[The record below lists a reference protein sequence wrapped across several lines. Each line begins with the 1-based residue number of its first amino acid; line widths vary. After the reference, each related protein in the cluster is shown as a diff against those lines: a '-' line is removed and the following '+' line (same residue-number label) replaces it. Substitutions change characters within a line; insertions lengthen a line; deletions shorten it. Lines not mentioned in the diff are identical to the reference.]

1 MHAAVRFAAIAALGS
16 FTACAASPSTP
27 AEPAEAVAHDPLHAP
42 PELCHAQSPINILT
56 SSIEGGE
63 DPMMHKVAMH
73 YQSAEETI
81 QNLGHTV
88 EVDFAPGSTLDFD
101 GKTYNF
107 RQFHFHTPSEHQ
119 VDGITYAMEMHMV
132 HTLEGDENTYLV
144 IGLLFKNGEQ
154 NEFLDSFLDA
164 LPQVEGGKVMKE
176 PGAVDITTVVSAD
189 EPFFH
194 YAGSLTT
201 PPYTESVT
209 WLVAERAREAT
220 EDQIQAFRA
229 IEKNNARVVQS
240 RNGRAID
247 EV

>member
-1 MHAAVRFAAIAALGS
+1 MRDHAADGHLAR
-16 FTACAASPSTP
+16 
-27 AEPAEAVAHDPLHAP
+27 
-42 PELCHAQSPINILT
+42 
-56 SSIEGGE
+56 GGE
-63 DPMMHKVAMH
+63 DQCLAVA
-73 YQSAEETI
+73 QGEQAVDVVVAVEEVLVEDADAVLLDFGGERRGSVPQALPNDRYLLEYEAGGGEEI
-81 QNLGHTV
+81 IPV
-88 EVDFAPGSTLDFD
+88 EVDFAPGSTLEFD

-154 NEFLDSFLDA
+154 NAFLDSFLDA

-176 PGAVDITTVVSAD
+176 PGAVDITSVVSAD

-209 WLVAERAREAT
+209 WLVAEQPRDAT

-240 RNGRAID
+240 RNGRTID